1 MLRFCFMGEGK
12 KDAADNA
19 FTRIVYCFKI
29 ISVLLPFNS
38 LIVPFFLPSYSP
50 LPRVGEGLGVRGL
63 SLNLIRAQGWC
74 PYIFL
79 LPYLS

>member
-1 MLRFCFMGEGK
+1 MGEGG

-19 FTRIVYCFKI
+19 FTRIVDCFNI
-29 ISVLLPFNS
+29 ISVSLPFNS

-63 SLNLIRAQGWC
+63 SLNLTRAQALR

-79 LPYLS
+79 LPYLN